1 MRRDS
6 NITNIAFY
14 KMLKS
19 FVEINGYVPTIR
31 EFGRCIGL
39 GSSATVYYHL
49 YKLEEEG
56 KIKRVGNRK
65 IIFLEE
71 ENDK

>member
-1 MRRDS
+1 MRRDF

-31 EFGRCIGL
+31 EFGRTIGL

-65 IIFLEE
+65 IIFLEDN
-71 ENDK
+71 ND

>member
-65 IIFLEE
+65 IIFLEDN
-71 ENDK
+71 ND

>member
-1 MRRDS
+1 MRRDF

-39 GSSATVYYHL
+39 GSSATVYDHL

-65 IIFLEE
+65 IIFLEDN
-71 ENDK
+71 ND

>member
-1 MRRDS
+1 MRRDF

-49 YKLEEEG
+49 YKLEKEG

-65 IIFLEE
+65 IIFLEDN
-71 ENDK
+71 ND

>member
-1 MRRDS
+1 MRRDF

-56 KIKRVGNRK
+56 KIKRIGNRK
-65 IIFLEE
+65 IIFLEDN
-71 ENDK
+71 ND